1 MKSSKLS
8 RKPAVRP
15 PHKRKP
21 TGPLH
26 LELSRPAGED
36 PRGGAADSAPVVY
49 PLRLP
54 PRARSYS
61 KSELATVAT
70 MFTKLKRGDDLRA
83 ERVADVRAAL
93 EHEDYENA
101 LKVEIA
107 VERLLADL
115 ALTAQV

>member
-8 RKPAVRP
+8 QKPAVRP
-15 PHKRKP
+15 PHKRKQA
-21 TGPLH
+21 GPLH
-26 LELSRPAGED
+26 LEVSRPAGED
-36 PRGGAADSAPVVY
+36 PRAAAADVAPVVY

-70 MFTKLKRGDDLRA
+70 MFTKLKCGEDLRM
-83 ERVADVRAAL
+83 ERVTDVRAAL
-93 EHEDYENA
+93 EQEDYENA
-101 LKVEIA
+101 LKVEVA